1 MGMFDD
7 ITAWVICD
15 ECGKR
20 QKSALQ
26 TKDFDRLLDHLGQG
40 DDTRKKI
47 DRWFLHDSSL
57 GRGEGKYEE
66 LIEKVKKAPKWLG
79 KIKYTREGCRPMKIT
94 EVREKYGNEKKYRL
108 DVHLFKH
115 WKTKKRELSWWCY
128 KRIIK
133 CGRTSFDG
141 IRNRDFNC
149 YTSCKGCG
157 KWLECRGY
165 IKNYVFT
172 GVQVDPQMTKEA
184 QKHYIRRKV
193 EKKK

>member
-15 ECGKR
+15 ECNKR
-20 QKSALQ
+20 QKAGLQ
-26 TKDFDRLLDHLGQG
+26 TKDFDRLLDHLAQG

-66 LIEKVKKAPKWLG
+66 ILERKKSLPKSMRF
-79 KIKYTREGCRPMKIT
+79 KTTREAHRPMKIT
-94 EVREKYGNEKKYRL
+94 EVRKKYGNEKKYRL

-133 CGRTSFDG
+133 CGRTSFDD
-141 IRNRDFNC
+141 IKDRDFNC
-149 YTSCKGCG
+149 YGSCKGCG
-157 KWLECRGY
+157 KWLECTGH
-165 IKNYVFT
+165 IKNYIFT
-172 GVQVDPQMTKEA
+172 GAEVDSPRTEEA

-193 EKKK
+193 KKKK